1 MSETIQI
8 NLPSPIKLN
17 KAMFQKMLFLTN
29 AIEKGWTVKKSNDS
43 FIFTKKHENKREVFQ
58 EDYLETFVSSNFTTD
73 FVTSSGS

>member
-1 MSETIQI
+1 
-8 NLPSPIKLN
+8 
-17 KAMFQKMLFLTN
+17 MFQKMLFLTN

-73 FVTSSGS
+73 FVTSSGN